1 MRRKPRGL
9 MTTVSPPDA
18 PTAPA
23 GLKTTPDA
31 SPRALYV
38 LLLVVFI
45 NLVGFGLVIPL
56 LPFYAKS
63 LNASPWQVTA
73 LFSAYSLGQFLA
85 EPFWGRL
92 SDRIGRRPVLI
103 VTILANTLS
112 YVALAFAPTIGMAFL
127 VRLLSGFGGGNISTI
142 QGYMADVTP
151 PEKRAGRMGLL
162 GSAFGMGFVVGPTL
176 GGLLPGLAHLFGHSD
191 TGRLAFQIPLLTA
204 AALAAIASLGVF
216 LFVVESRAPSHKDAP
231 VIRRRDHLA
240 AAAAHPVLSRVLLVT
255 LVSTAAFAGMESVF
269 GLWTQARFDW
279 GPRQVGL
286 CFAVIGVIASV
297 GQGLITGRLA
307 RRFGEAKVL
316 TTGLAIIA
324 LSLALTPFV
333 PTSAFVPLAVGCTAF
348 GQSLVF
354 PCVAA
359 LISRATPPD
368 KQGAMLG
375 LNMAAGSLA
384 RMTGPMIAGPLFGL
398 AIGGPYWLGAVLM
411 LPAVAFALTIEHRV
425 KAAA

>member
-1 MRRKPRGL
+1 
-9 MTTVSPPDA
+9 MTVLFASKAAADS
-18 PTAPA
+18 
-23 GLKTTPDA
+23 

-63 LNASPWQVTA
+63 LNAAAWQVTA

-103 VTILANTLS
+103 VTILANTVS
-112 YVALAFAPTIGMAFL
+112 YVALAFAPNIGWAFAI
-127 VRLLSGFGGGNISTI
+127 RLFSGCATGNISTI

-151 PEKRAGRMGLL
+151 PEHRAARMGLL

-176 GGLLPGLAHLFGHSD
+176 GGLLPGLAQLFGHSD
-191 TGRLAFQIPLLTA
+191 SGRLAFQIPLLVA

-216 LFVVESRAPSHKDAP
+216 LFVVESRAPSAPDAP
-231 VIRRRDHLA
+231 KPQRREALQSA
-240 AAAAHPVLSRVLLVT
+240 IAHPVLSRVLLVT
-255 LVSTAAFAGMESVF
+255 LISTAAFAGMEAIF
-269 GLWTQARFDW
+269 GLWTQARFAW

-286 CFAVIGVIASV
+286 CFAVIGIVASV
-297 GQGLITGRLA
+297 GQGVITGRLA

-316 TTGLAIIA
+316 TVGLVIIA
-324 LSLALTPFV
+324 LSLSLTPFV
-333 PTSAFVPLAVGCTAF
+333 PTGAFVPVAVGLTAF

-359 LISRATPPD
+359 LISRATPSD

-384 RMTGPMIAGPLFGL
+384 RMSGPMLAGPLFGL
-398 AIGGPYWLGAVLM
+398 AVGGPFWLGAVLM
-411 LPAVAFALTIEHRV
+411 LPAIAFAARIERRV

>member
-1 MRRKPRGL
+1 
-9 MTTVSPPDA
+9 MTTLSTTAA
-18 PTAPA
+18 PTSSQS
-23 GLKTTPDA
+23 PDA

-63 LNASPWQVTA
+63 LSASPWQVTA
-73 LFSAYSLGQFLA
+73 LFSAYSLGQFVA

-103 VTILANTLS
+103 VTILANTLC
-112 YVALAFAPTIGMAFL
+112 YVALAFAPSIGWAFAIRL
-127 VRLLSGFGGGNISTI
+127 VSGCATGNISTI

-162 GSAFGMGFVVGPTL
+162 GAAFGMGFVVGPTL
-176 GGLLPGLAHLFGHSD
+176 GGLLPGLAKVFGHSES
-191 TGRLAFQIPLLTA
+191 GRLAFQIPLLTA
-204 AALAAIASLGVF
+204 AVLAAVAALGVF
-216 LFVVESRAPSHKDAP
+216 LFVVESRAPSAKDAP
-231 VIRRRDHLA
+231 RPHRREALQA
-240 AAAAHPVLSRVLLVT
+240 AVAHPVLSRVMLVT
-255 LVSTAAFAGMESVF
+255 LISTAAFAGMEAVF

-297 GQGLITGRLA
+297 GQGLVTGRLA

-316 TTGLAIIA
+316 TAGLGIIA
-324 LSLALTPFV
+324 LSLAVTPFV
-333 PTSAFVPLAVGCTAF
+333 PTAAFVPVVVGFTAF

-354 PCVAA
+354 PCIAA

-384 RMTGPMIAGPLFGL
+384 RMAGPMLAGPLFGL
-398 AIGGPYWLGAVLM
+398 AIGGPYWFGALLM
-411 LPAVAFALTIEHRV
+411 IPAIAFALTIEHRA
-425 KAAA
+425 KATA

>member
-1 MRRKPRGL
+1 

-216 LFVVESRAPSHKDAP
+216 LLVVESRAPSHKDAP

>member
-1 MRRKPRGL
+1 MRRKPRRL
-9 MTTVSPPDA
+9 MNT
-18 PTAPA
+18 PTASPA
-23 GLKTTPDA
+23 PAAAKTPDA

-63 LNASPWQVTA
+63 LNASAWQVTA
-73 LFSAYSLGQFLA
+73 MFSAYSLGQFIA

-112 YVALAFAPTIGMAFL
+112 YLALAFAPNIAWAFAI
-127 VRLLSGFGGGNISTI
+127 RLASGFGSGNISTI

-162 GSAFGMGFVVGPTL
+162 GAAFGMGFVVGPTL
-176 GGLLPGLAHLFGHSD
+176 GGLLPGLAEAFGHSD

-204 AALAAIASLGVF
+204 AVLAAIAALGVF
-216 LFVVESRAPSHKDAP
+216 LFVVESRAPSHKDVP
-231 VIRRRDHLA
+231 MERRRDHLA
-240 AAAAHPVLSRVLLVT
+240 AAAGHPVLSRVLLVT
-255 LVSTAAFAGMESVF
+255 LISTAAFAGMESVF
-269 GLWTQARFDW
+269 GLWTQARFGW
-279 GPRQVGL
+279 GPKQVGL
-286 CFAVIGVIASV
+286 CFAVIGIIASV

-324 LSLALTPFV
+324 VSLSLTPFV
-333 PTSAFVPLAVGCTAF
+333 PTSAFVPLVVGCTAF

-359 LISRATPPD
+359 LISRAAPSD

-384 RMTGPMIAGPLFGL
+384 RMTGPMLAGPLFGL
-398 AIGGPYWLGAVLM
+398 VVGGPYWLGAALM
-411 LPAVAFALTIEHRV
+411 LPAVAFAWTIENRV

>member
-1 MRRKPRGL
+1 
-9 MTTVSPPDA
+9 MTTLSTTAA
-18 PTAPA
+18 PSSS
-23 GLKTTPDA
+23 KSPDA

-63 LNASPWQVTA
+63 LSASPWQVTA
-73 LFSAYSLGQFLA
+73 LFSAYSLGQFVA

-103 VTILANTLS
+103 VTILANTLC
-112 YVALAFAPTIGMAFL
+112 YVALAFAPSIGWAFAIRL
-127 VRLLSGFGGGNISTI
+127 VSGCATGNISTI

-162 GSAFGMGFVVGPTL
+162 GAAFGMGFVVGPTL
-176 GGLLPGLAHLFGHSD
+176 GGLLPSLAKVFGHSES
-191 TGRLAFQIPLLTA
+191 GRLAFQIPLLTA
-204 AALAAIASLGVF
+204 AVLAAIAALGVF
-216 LFVVESRAPSHKDAP
+216 LFVVESRAPSAKDAP
-231 VIRRRDHLA
+231 RPHRREALRTA
-240 AAAAHPVLSRVLLVT
+240 RAHPVLSRVLLVT
-255 LVSTAAFAGMESVF
+255 LISTAAFAGMEAVF

-297 GQGLITGRLA
+297 GQGLVTGRLA

-316 TTGLAIIA
+316 TAGLGIIA
-324 LSLALTPFV
+324 LSLAVTPFV
-333 PTSAFVPLAVGCTAF
+333 PTAAFVPVVVGFTAF

-354 PCVAA
+354 PCIAA

-368 KQGAMLG
+368 KQGEMLG

-384 RMTGPMIAGPLFGL
+384 RMAGPMLAGPLFGL
-398 AIGGPYWLGAVLM
+398 AIGGPYWFGALLM
-411 LPAVAFALTIEHRV
+411 IPAIAFALTIEHRA

>member
-9 MTTVSPPDA
+9 MNTLSKPA
-18 PTAPA
+18 APA
-23 GLKTTPDA
+23 VAATLNA

-56 LPFYAKS
+56 LPFYAKA

-73 LFSAYSLGQFLA
+73 MFSAYSLGQFIA

-112 YVALAFAPTIGMAFL
+112 YVALAFAPNIAWAFAI
-127 VRLLSGFGGGNISTI
+127 RLASGFGSGNISTI

-151 PEKRAGRMGLL
+151 PEKRAARMGLL
-162 GSAFGMGFVVGPTL
+162 GAAFGMGFVVGPTL
-176 GGLLPGLAHLFGHSD
+176 GGLLPGLAKVFGHSE

-204 AALAAIASLGVF
+204 AALAAIAALGVF

-231 VIRRRDHLA
+231 VVRRRDHLA

-255 LVSTAAFAGMESVF
+255 LISTAAFAGMESVF

-316 TTGLAIIA
+316 TAGLAIIA
-324 LSLALTPFV
+324 VSLTLTPFV
-333 PTSAFVPLAVGCTAF
+333 PSSAFVPLAVGCTAF

-359 LISRATPPD
+359 LISRATPAD

-384 RMTGPMIAGPLFGL
+384 RMTGPLLAGPLFGL

>member
-9 MTTVSPPDA
+9 MSTL
-18 PTAPA
+18 TAPPA
-23 GLKTTPDA
+23 PAAVKTPDA

-112 YVALAFAPTIGMAFL
+112 YVALAFAPTIGVAFL
-127 VRLLSGFGGGNISTI
+127 VRLASGFGGGNISTI

>member
-1 MRRKPRGL
+1 MRRKPRRL
-9 MTTVSPPDA
+9 MNTLST
-18 PTAPA
+18 PA
-23 GLKTTPDA
+23 AAAAKTPDA

-63 LNASPWQVTA
+63 LNASAWQVTA
-73 LFSAYSLGQFLA
+73 MFSAYSLGQFVA

-112 YVALAFAPTIGMAFL
+112 YVALAFAPNIAWAFAI
-127 VRLLSGFGGGNISTI
+127 RLASGFGSGNISTI

-162 GSAFGMGFVVGPTL
+162 GAAFGMGFVVGPTL
-176 GGLLPGLAHLFGHSD
+176 GGLLPGLAKAFGHSD

-204 AALAAIASLGVF
+204 AALAAIAALGVF
-216 LFVVESRAPSHKDAP
+216 LFVVESRAPSREDAP
-231 VIRRRDHLA
+231 VERRRDHLA

-255 LVSTAAFAGMESVF
+255 LISTAAFAGMESVF

-279 GPRQVGL
+279 GPKQVGL
-286 CFAVIGVIASV
+286 CFAVIGIIASV

-307 RRFGEAKVL
+307 RRFGEARVL
-316 TTGLAIIA
+316 AAGLAIIA
-324 LSLALTPFV
+324 VSLCLTPFV
-333 PTSAFVPLAVGCTAF
+333 PSSAFVPLAVGCTAF

-384 RMTGPMIAGPLFGL
+384 RMTGPMLAGPLFGL
-398 AIGGPYWLGAVLM
+398 AIGGPYWLGAILM
-411 LPAVAFALTIEHRV
+411 LPAVAFALTIESRV

>member
-23 GLKTTPDA
+23 DLKTTPDA

-112 YVALAFAPTIGMAFL
+112 YVALAFAPTIGVAFL

-316 TTGLAIIA
+316 TTGLGIIA

-333 PTSAFVPLAVGCTAF
+333 PTAAFVPLAVGCTAF

>member
-1 MRRKPRGL
+1 MTLLSAPKAHTPPR
-9 MTTVSPPDA
+9 
-18 PTAPA
+18 TA
-23 GLKTTPDA
+23 DA

-73 LFSAYSLGQFLA
+73 MFSAYSLGQFLA

-103 VTILANTLS
+103 VTLLANTLS
-112 YVALAFAPTIGMAFL
+112 YVALAFAPNIGWAF
-127 VRLLSGFGGGNISTI
+127 VIRLANGFGSGNISTI

-151 PEKRAGRMGLL
+151 PEHRAERMGLL
-162 GSAFGMGFVVGPTL
+162 GSAFGMGFVFGPVL
-176 GGLLPGLAHLFGHSD
+176 GAFLPNAAQLLGHSA
-191 TGRLAFQIPLLTA
+191 GGKLAFQIPLLTG
-204 AALAAIASLGVF
+204 AALAAIAALGVF
-216 LFVVESRAPSHKDAP
+216 LFVVESRAPSAP
-231 VIRRRDHLA
+231 DTPKPRRREALEA
-240 AAAAHPVLSRVLLVT
+240 AVAHPVLSRVLLVT
-255 LVSTAAFAGMESVF
+255 LISTAAFAGMEAIF
-269 GLWTQARFDW
+269 GLWTQARFHW
-279 GPRQVGL
+279 GIQQVGL

-316 TTGLAIIA
+316 TAGLVIIA

-333 PTSAFVPLAVGCTAF
+333 PTSALVPVAVGFTAF

-384 RMTGPMIAGPLFGL
+384 RMGGPILAGPLFSL
-398 AIGGPYWLGAVLM
+398 TLGGPYWLGALLM
-411 LPAVAFALTIEHRV
+411 LPAIAFAARIERRV
-425 KAAA
+425 KAAP

>member
-1 MRRKPRGL
+1 
-9 MTTVSPPDA
+9 MTTLAATD
-18 PTAPA
+18 TAVA
-23 GLKTTPDA
+23 KGPDA

-73 LFSAYSLGQFLA
+73 MFSAYSLGQFLA

-112 YVALAFAPTIGMAFL
+112 YVALAFAPSIGWAFAI
-127 VRLLSGFGGGNISTI
+127 RLASGFGSGNISTI

-151 PEKRAGRMGLL
+151 PEHRAERMGLL
-162 GSAFGMGFVVGPTL
+162 GAAFGMGFVFGPVL
-176 GGLLPGLAHLFGHSD
+176 GAFLPGLAPLFGHAEG
-191 TGRLAFQIPLLTA
+191 GRLTFQIPLLTA
-204 AALAAIASLGVF
+204 AGLAAIASLGVF
-216 LFVVESRAPSHKDAP
+216 LFVRESRAPSAKDAP
-231 VIRRRDHLA
+231 VIRRREHVKD
-240 AAAAHPVLSRVLLVT
+240 AAAHPVLSRVLLVT
-255 LVSTAAFAGMESVF
+255 LISTAAFAGMESVF

-279 GPRQVGL
+279 GIRQVGL
-286 CFAVIGVIASV
+286 CFAVIGIIASV

-307 RRFGEAKVL
+307 RRFGEGKVL
-316 TTGLAIIA
+316 TAGLTIIA
-324 LSLALTPFV
+324 FSLALTPFV
-333 PTSAFVPLAVGCTAF
+333 PSAAFVPVAVGCTAF
-348 GQSLVF
+348 GQALVF

-368 KQGAMLG
+368 RQGAMLG

-384 RMTGPMIAGPLFGL
+384 RMSGPMLAGPLFGL
-398 AIGGPYWLGAVLM
+398 AIGGPYWLGAALM
-411 LPAVAFALTIEHRV
+411 LPAIAFALTLEHRA
-425 KAAA
+425 KAAT

>member
-1 MRRKPRGL
+1 MRRKPRRL
-9 MTTVSPPDA
+9 MST
-18 PTAPA
+18 PTASPA
-23 GLKTTPDA
+23 PAAAVKPPDA

-63 LNASPWQVTA
+63 LNASAWQVTA
-73 LFSAYSLGQFLA
+73 MFSAYSLGQFIA

-112 YVALAFAPTIGMAFL
+112 YLALAFAPNIAWAFAI
-127 VRLLSGFGGGNISTI
+127 RLASGFGSGNISTI

-162 GSAFGMGFVVGPTL
+162 GAAFGMGFVVGPTL
-176 GGLLPGLAHLFGHSD
+176 GGLLPGLAKAFGHSD

-204 AALAAIASLGVF
+204 AVLAAIAALGVF

-231 VIRRRDHLA
+231 VERRRDHLA

-255 LVSTAAFAGMESVF
+255 LISTAAFAGMESVF
-269 GLWTQARFDW
+269 GLWTQARFGW
-279 GPRQVGL
+279 GPKQVGL
-286 CFAVIGVIASV
+286 CFAVIGIIASV

-324 LSLALTPFV
+324 VSLSLTPFV
-333 PTSAFVPLAVGCTAF
+333 PTSAFVPLVVGCTAF

-359 LISRATPPD
+359 LISRATAPD

-384 RMTGPMIAGPLFGL
+384 RMTGPMLAGPLFGL
-398 AIGGPYWLGAVLM
+398 ATGGPYWLGAALM
-411 LPAVAFALTIEHRV
+411 LPAVAFAWTIESRV

>member
-1 MRRKPRGL
+1 

>member
-1 MRRKPRGL
+1 MRRKPSGL